1 MHKPMSMFVI
11 ALTLAV
17 ATAAMAQTADV
28 TGRVMRVDPGTQV
41 IVLDNNQAFR
51 VTPNTMLIV
60 NGQPVAIGS
69 LQPGQSVVI
78 RSGEAVA
85 MTPSTSAP
93 ATRPGVTSQPGVT
106 VPPAQPGSTV
116 VVTQQPASVGAQ
128 QTLYGRVTDVDRREI
143 RIKSDNGSFEVKVPR
158 ELAGQVRK
166 GDNVRV
172 DLTFQR

>member
-1 MHKPMSMFVI
+1 MYKSMSIFV
-11 ALTLAV
+11 AVLALAV
-17 ATAAMAQTADV
+17 TTAVMAQTADV
-28 TGRVMRVDPGTQV
+28 TGRVVRVDPGTQV

-60 NGQPVAIGS
+60 NGQPVALGA

-85 MTPSTSAP
+85 LTPSAAGQP
-93 ATRPGVTSQPGVT
+93 AAAQPGVT
-106 VPPAQPGSTV
+106 VQPSQPGSTV
-116 VVTQQPASVGAQ
+116 VVTQQPASVGPQ

-143 RIKSDNGSFEVKVPR
+143 RIKSDNGSFEVKLPR
-158 ELAGQVRK
+158 DVTSQVRK
-166 GDNVRV
+166 GDTVRM

>member
-60 NGQPVAIGS
+60 NGHPVPTGP
-69 LQPGQSVVI
+69 LQPAQSVVI
-78 RSGEAVA
+78 RPAEAVA
-85 MTPSTSAP
+85 LTP
-93 ATRPGVTSQPGVT
+93 ATPAPVTQPGVT
-106 VPPAQPGSTV
+106 V
-116 VVTQQPASVGAQ
+116 QPA
-128 QTLYGRVTDVDRREI
+128 
-143 RIKSDNGSFEVKVPR
+143 PP
-158 ELAGQVRK
+158 
-166 GDNVRV
+166 
-172 DLTFQR
+172 

>member
-11 ALTLAV
+11 ALTLAG

-93 ATRPGVTSQPGVT
+93 VTQPGVTQPGVT
-106 VPPAQPGSTV
+106 VQPAQPGSTV
-116 VVTQQPASVGAQ
+116 VVTQQPASVGTQ

-158 ELAGQVRK
+158 ELAAQVRK

>member
-1 MHKPMSMFVI
+1 MRKSISILVV

-17 ATAAMAQTADV
+17 ATAAMAQTTEV

-85 MTPSTSAP
+85 MTPSTAAP
-93 ATRPGVTSQPGVT
+93 ATSTTTAQPGVT
-106 VPPAQPGSTV
+106 VPPSQPGRTV
-116 VVTQQPASVGAQ
+116 VVTQQPASAGPQ

-158 ELAGQVRK
+158 ELTSQVRK
-166 GDNVRV
+166 GDTVRV

>member
-1 MHKPMSMFVI
+1 MHKSISILVV

-69 LQPGQSVVI
+69 LQPGQSVII

-85 MTPSTSAP
+85 MTPSTAAP
-93 ATRPGVTSQPGVT
+93 ATTTTAQPGVT
-106 VPPAQPGSTV
+106 VQPSQPGSTV
-116 VVTQQPASVGAQ
+116 VVTQQPASVGPQ

-143 RIKSDNGSFEVKVPR
+143 RIKSDNGSFEVKLPR
-158 ELAGQVRK
+158 DVTSQVRK
-166 GDNVRV
+166 GDTVRM

>member
-69 LQPGQSVVI
+69 LQPGQSVII

-85 MTPSTSAP
+85 MTPSTAAP
-93 ATRPGVTSQPGVT
+93 ATVQPS
-106 VPPAQPGSTV
+106 QPGSTV
-116 VVTQQPASVGAQ
+116 VVTQQPASVGPQ

-143 RIKSDNGSFEVKVPR
+143 RIKSDNGSFEVKLPR
-158 ELAGQVRK
+158 DVTSQVRK

>member
-93 ATRPGVTSQPGVT
+93 VTQPGVT
-106 VPPAQPGSTV
+106 VQTAQPGSTV

-158 ELAGQVRK
+158 ELAAQVRK

>member
-85 MTPSTSAP
+85 MTPSISAP
-93 ATRPGVTSQPGVT
+93 VTQPGVT
-106 VPPAQPGSTV
+106 VQPAQPGSTV

-158 ELAGQVRK
+158 ELAGQVRR

>member
-93 ATRPGVTSQPGVT
+93 VTQPGVTQPGVT
-106 VPPAQPGSTV
+106 VQPAQPGSTV
-116 VVTQQPASVGAQ
+116 VVTQQSASVGTQ

-158 ELAGQVRK
+158 ELAAQVRK

>member
-11 ALTLAV
+11 ALTLAG

-93 ATRPGVTSQPGVT
+93 VTQPGVTQPGVT
-106 VPPAQPGSTV
+106 VQPAQPGSTDRKSTRLNSSHSQISYAV
-116 VVTQQPASVGAQ
+116 FCLKKKRPSVNAELLIAGGSALKTSAS
-128 QTLYGRVTDVDRREI
+128 
-143 RIKSDNGSFEVKVPR
+143 
-158 ELAGQVRK
+158 
-166 GDNVRV
+166 
-172 DLTFQR
+172 

>member
-1 MHKPMSMFVI
+1 MQKPMSMFVI

-41 IVLDNNQAFR
+41 IVLDNDQAFR

-93 ATRPGVTSQPGVT
+93 VTQPGVT
-106 VPPAQPGSTV
+106 VQPAQPGSTV
-116 VVTQQPASVGAQ
+116 VVTQQPAVGPQ

-143 RIKSDNGSFEVKVPR
+143 RIKSDTGSFQVKVPR
-158 ELAGQVRK
+158 ELAAQVRK

>member
-1 MHKPMSMFVI
+1 
-11 ALTLAV
+11 
-17 ATAAMAQTADV
+17 V

-41 IVLDNNQAFR
+41 IVLDNNQAFH

-60 NGQPVAIGS
+60 NGQAVPIGS

-85 MTPSTSAP
+85 MSPSSAATSTA
-93 ATRPGVTSQPGVT
+93 QPGVA
-106 VPPAQPGSTV
+106 VQPAQPGSTV
-116 VVTQQPASVGAQ
+116 VVTQQPAASVGPQ

-143 RIKSDNGSFEVKVPR
+143 RIKSDNGSFEVKLPR
-158 ELAGQVRK
+158 DVTSQVRK
-166 GDNVRV
+166 GDTVRM

>member
-11 ALTLAV
+11 ALAV

-60 NGQPVAIGS
+60 NGQPVA
-69 LQPGQSVVI
+69 
-78 RSGEAVA
+78 
-85 MTPSTSAP
+85 
-93 ATRPGVTSQPGVT
+93 
-106 VPPAQPGSTV
+106 
-116 VVTQQPASVGAQ
+116 QQPASVGAQ

-158 ELAGQVRK
+158 ELAAQVRK

>member
-1 MHKPMSMFVI
+1 MSMFVI

-85 MTPSTSAP
+85 MTPSISAP
-93 ATRPGVTSQPGVT
+93 VTQPGVT
-106 VPPAQPGSTV
+106 VQPAQPGSTV

-158 ELAGQVRK
+158 ELAGQVRR